1 MSSPCLGGFAVDS
14 GGRKLR
20 GVATGAGL
28 RLSRTCWS
36 TEIFER
42 APSLCAMGG
51 AEDGVGSERP
61 MRRSRMLSDDARLA
75 LQLQDEELKAARGM
89 KRPKSA
95 ATGFDADASS
105 STKRAKNPSEAG
117 ASSKSTGEPSG
128 ARGQVER
135 RAEPAAKS
143 NGAAR
148 AGGTSAGRPKEIS
161 RPAGGTGKR
170 ESKPSTKSN
179 LPAKPEAVSSD
190 KVSFTL
196 EPWPS
201 AQEDVP
207 ELRRSSMTLQEDQT
221 ILSIKRKIVEEVYPG
236 TEVSK
241 VEIRTPTGIKCG
253 QDHSLKYVRSFL
265 WPKSKGE
272 LVLYYCQAADSFL

>member
-1 MSSPCLGGFAVDS
+1 
-14 GGRKLR
+14 
-20 GVATGAGL
+20 
-28 RLSRTCWS
+28 
-36 TEIFER
+36 
-42 APSLCAMGG
+42 
-51 AEDGVGSERP
+51 
-61 MRRSRMLSDDARLA
+61 MLSDDARLA

-95 ATGFDADASS
+95 ATGFDADSSS
-105 STKRAKNPSEAG
+105 STKRAKHLSEAG

-128 ARGQVER
+128 ARGGARGSAAGQVER

-236 TEVSK
+236 TEVAK

-265 WPKSKGE
+265 WPKSKGD